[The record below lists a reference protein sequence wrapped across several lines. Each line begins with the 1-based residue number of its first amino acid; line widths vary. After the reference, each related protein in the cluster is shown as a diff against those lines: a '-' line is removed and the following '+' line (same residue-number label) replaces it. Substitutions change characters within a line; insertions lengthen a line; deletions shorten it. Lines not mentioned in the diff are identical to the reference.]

1 MRAVPLAVE
10 GASRTLSVTGRA
22 ELEGYAAGAGEHG

>member
-1 MRAVPLAVE
+1 MRAASPEEA
-10 GASRTLSVTGRA
+10 ASRTLSVAGRA